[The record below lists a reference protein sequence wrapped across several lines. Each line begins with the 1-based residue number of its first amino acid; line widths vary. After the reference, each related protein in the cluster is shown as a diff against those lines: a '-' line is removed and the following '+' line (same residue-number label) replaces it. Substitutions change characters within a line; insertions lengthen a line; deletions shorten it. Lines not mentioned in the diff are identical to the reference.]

1 MMMKQYIK
9 LPLKYLASGLVALSC
24 VMAPSLST
32 AQSFPNKP
40 LKLIVTSSPGGVTDV
55 LGRTIAD
62 KLTEILGQAVVVENV
77 PGGNTMI
84 GASRTLRGQA
94 DGYTM
99 FMASSSTLSLN
110 PATRK
115 KLPYD
120 ADKDFDPV
128 VFLATNQYVVVAR
141 PSLGVKNITELVEL
155 ARKNPGSIKY
165 GMSVG
170 APNHFGPLMLESSAG
185 IELMGV
191 PYKDATQATSGL
203 LTGEIDIVFAPYP
216 TVEHLIGQ
224 KVGVRLLGVAHKDRM
239 PQIPDVS
246 TVEEQGFKDVWAVSW
261 YGIVLKAGAPK
272 EAINTLNKAI
282 NTALK
287 DEKVRERLFRAGFN
301 VYGGTIEEFVAYMKK
316 EAPVYRKIAQDAN
329 ISID

>member
-1 MMMKQYIK
+1 MKVSFS
-9 LPLKYLASGLVALSC
+9 YLARGLIVLSC
-24 VMAPSLST
+24 VMASSLAS
-32 AQSFPNKP
+32 AQNFPNKP
-40 LKLIVTSSPGGVTDV
+40 LRLIVTSAPGGVTDV
-55 LGRTIAD
+55 LGRTVAD
-62 KLTEILGQAVVVENV
+62 KLSAVLGQAVVVENV

-84 GASRTLRGQA
+84 GASRALRGDA

-120 ADKDFDPV
+120 AEKDFDPV
-128 VFLATNQYVVVAR
+128 VFLATNEYVVVSR
-141 PSLGVKNITELVEL
+141 PSLGVKDVAELVDL
-155 ARKNPGSIKY
+155 ARKKPGSIKY

-170 APNHFGPLMLESSAG
+170 APNHFGPLMLEKAAG

-224 KVGVRLLGVAHKDRM
+224 KVGVSMLGVANKDRM
-239 PQIPDVS
+239 PQIPDVT
-246 TVEEQGFKDVWAVSW
+246 TVEEQGFKDVWALSW

-272 EAINTLNKAI
+272 EAIDTLNKAI
-282 NTALK
+282 NDVLK
-287 DEKVRERLFRAGFN
+287 DEAVRERLFRAGFN
-301 VYGGTIEEFVAYMKK
+301 VYGGTIDEFVEYMKK
-316 EAPVYRKIAQDAN
+316 EAPVYQKIAQDAN